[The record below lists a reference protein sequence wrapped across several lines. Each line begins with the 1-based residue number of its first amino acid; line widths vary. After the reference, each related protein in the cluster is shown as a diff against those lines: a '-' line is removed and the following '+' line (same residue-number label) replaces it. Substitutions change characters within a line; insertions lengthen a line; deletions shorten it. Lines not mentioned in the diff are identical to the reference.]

1 MSFHARDC
9 STGGHASLIRHLPTL
24 LRCRLQYEEYRAAQR
39 SAIDTTNGQREVKIV
54 SWLPLQAK
62 LRREPA
68 YSANTESSERH
79 EAEIAANL
87 AKTLVP
93 PARRRL
99 GDSAAGKTAEG
110 NSTGNTRL
118 LLLPVVDGVL
128 KVG

>member
-1 MSFHARDC
+1 MQAIARRVTRFTH
-9 STGGHASLIRHLPTL
+9 SALLTM

-54 SWLPLQAK
+54 SWLPLQAN

-68 YSANTESSERH
+68 YSLDAESAERH

-87 AKTLVP
+87 AKTPVP
-93 PARRRL
+93 PGRSRL
-99 GDSAAGKTAEG
+99 RDSAAGKAGEG
-110 NSTGNTRL
+110 NSTGNARL